1 MREGTTRDNYGLQ
14 DYIAEGMHLYWYYL
28 DLVVQEMRENG
39 WIKVRGEQIRE
50 AWVVMMFKGF
60 CWWRSHWMMKGQEMC
75 EAPVRLPGE
84 YYAEGER
91 TKNGG
96 EEGDFVVIEKGEAV
110 AEP

>member
-1 MREGTTRDNYGLQ
+1 
-14 DYIAEGMHLYWYYL
+14 
-28 DLVVQEMRENG
+28 
-39 WIKVRGEQIRE
+39 
-50 AWVVMMFKGF
+50 
-60 CWWRSHWMMKGQEMC
+60 MMKGQEMF

-96 EEGDFVVIEKGEAV
+96 EEGDFVVIEKDEAV